1 MCSVTVELL
10 EVVKDQPPD
19 NQEKWKLKDA
29 LWNAEPT
36 RIRYIDVSEPT
47 GYMHLLVDA
56 WEKNQKQKTVRHDFK
71 M

>member
-1 MCSVTVELL
+1 MELL
-10 EVVKDQPPD
+10 EVVQDQPPD
-19 NQEKWKLKDA
+19 DQEKWKLKDA

-47 GYMHLLVDA
+47 GALHLLVDA
-56 WEKNQKQKTVRHDFK
+56 WEKNQKQKTVRHGFK

>member
-1 MCSVTVELL
+1 MCSVTVDLL
-10 EVVKDQPPD
+10 EVVQDQPPND
-19 NQEKWKLKDA
+19 QSKWKLKDA

-56 WEKNQKQKTVRHDFK
+56 WEKNQKQKTVPHGFT

>member
-1 MCSVTVELL
+1 MDLL
-10 EVVKDQPPD
+10 EVVQDQPPND
-19 NQEKWKLKDA
+19 QEKWKLKDA

-47 GYMHLLVDA
+47 GFMHLLVDA
-56 WEKNQKQKTVRHDFK
+56 WEKNQKQKTVRHSFT

>member
-1 MCSVTVELL
+1 MDLL
-10 EVVKDQPPD
+10 EVVKDQPPND
-19 NQEKWKLKDA
+19 QSKWKLKDA

-47 GYMHLLVDA
+47 GALHLLVDA
-56 WEKNQKQKTVRHDFK
+56 WEKNQKQKTVRHSLT